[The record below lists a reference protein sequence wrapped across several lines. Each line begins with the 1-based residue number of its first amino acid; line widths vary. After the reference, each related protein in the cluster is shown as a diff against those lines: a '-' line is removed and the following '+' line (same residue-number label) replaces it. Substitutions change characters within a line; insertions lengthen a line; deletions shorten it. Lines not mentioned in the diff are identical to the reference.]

1 MVTKGFEI
9 FNKALDYYW
18 ERSKVIDSNI
28 ANINTPEYKRKDVV
42 FSEVLKDK
50 QNSSA
55 VEGYATNE
63 RHIKINPSASKLY
76 EISVDKNTRSRIDG
90 NNVDLDLEMIEQ
102 SKNSISYNTSVEQ
115 MQSMFK
121 RLKSVIGEGR
131 R

>member
-50 QNSSA
+50 QNSRA
-55 VEGYATNE
+55 VEGFATNE

-102 SKNSISYNTSVEQ
+102 SKNSINYNTSVEQ

>member
-1 MVTKGFEI
+1 MVTKGFGI

-42 FSEVLKDK
+42 FSDVLKDK
-50 QNSSA
+50 QKISTI
-55 VEGYATNE
+55 EGYATNE
-63 RHIKINPSASKLY
+63 RHIKINTQPARQY
-76 EISVDKNTRSRIDG
+76 ETSVDKNTRSRIDG

-102 SKNSISYNTSVEQ
+102 SKNSINYNTSVEQ